1 MDHSY
6 SAQLEQKVQYQAADL
21 ALQADEI
28 EWSAHYRALLESKLE
43 EAGLSPPKLQIGL
56 VEAGLKTTRK
66 QQTKTSKDK
75 GYQPSFFTSAIAQSQ
90 NEARNVKDMLAKV
103 REGWMYIFSC
113 YLFFPRSPFLQMEK
127 RALAAEERA
136 AEAVV
141 VERKARAALD
151 ARGKQMAS
159 MRLRVSDWNIVWLLL
174 SYPHIRIPNHIKYL
188 NIKKCAH
195 TTDGHFSPS

>member
-6 SAQLEQKVQYQAADL
+6 SAQLEQKVQCQAADL

-75 GYQPSFFTSAIAQSQ
+75 GYEPSFFTSAIAQSQ

-103 REGWMYIFSC
+103 RERGMNAFSC
-113 YLFFPRSPFLQMEK
+113 HLFFSRSPFFRWRNVHWRRRNELRRLSWQSARHGQRWMRVKNSWLQC
-127 RALAAEERA
+127 
-136 AEAVV
+136 
-141 VERKARAALD
+141 
-151 ARGKQMAS
+151 
-159 MRLRVSDWNIVWLLL
+159 VS
-174 SYPHIRIPNHIKYL
+174 
-188 NIKKCAH
+188 
-195 TTDGHFSPS
+195 G